1 MDLLIARLALNLL
14 KAGKLEKLKKLAMQ
28 FNAKTSDDARKFI
41 RKAEKTIAG
50 TPNSKV
56 RPVVDNVKAGK
67 ATKNV
72 WAPDGYFT
80 EKFYKTGYLHEDNFG
95 IGADLEKSDWEVFD
109 MLRQELNPSKKLMK
123 SWIGPKMPKKM
134 KKELLNE
141 DFGLLD
147 LVDY

>member
-56 RPVVDNVKAGK
+56 RPVVHNV
-67 ATKNV
+67 
-72 WAPDGYFT
+72 
-80 EKFYKTGYLHEDNFG
+80 
-95 IGADLEKSDWEVFD
+95 
-109 MLRQELNPSKKLMK
+109 
-123 SWIGPKMPKKM
+123 
-134 KKELLNE
+134 
-141 DFGLLD
+141 
-147 LVDY
+147 